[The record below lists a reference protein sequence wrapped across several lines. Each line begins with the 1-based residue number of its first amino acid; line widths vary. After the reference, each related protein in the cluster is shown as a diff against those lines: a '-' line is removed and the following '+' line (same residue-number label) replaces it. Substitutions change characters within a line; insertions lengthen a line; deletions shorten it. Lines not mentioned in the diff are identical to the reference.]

1 MRGRHDPLTAA
12 SPSRENR
19 LPSQPTRG
27 QRQQRQG
34 IAGIGQEDIGQGI
47 HEGHPG
53 HPDFPVQGGGD
64 VEVLAK
70 GKAEVN
76 GAELRRP
83 GDEVAQN
90 QEGQGP
96 AGPQVPDG
104 DQQVSPQKDE
114 HIGPQPDGARQEPQ
128 KVGHTGLL
136 LFRVGGGA
144 PAPQNRHP
152 ADAEWFDQKPY
163 HKAGFTVNRAGLQ
176 AGSRSLAVPFP
187 TRLAAPGARSR
198 PQTPESGPAAADLP
212 ATL

>member
-1 MRGRHDPLTAA
+1 MSGRHDPLKAA
-12 SPSRENR
+12 SSSREKPSP
-19 LPSQPTRG
+19 LPAARG

-53 HPDFPVQGGGD
+53 HPEFPVQGGGD

-83 GDEVAQN
+83 GDEVSQN

-104 DQQVSPQKDE
+104 DQQVGPQKDE

-136 LFRVGGGA
+136 LFRVVGGSA
-144 PAPQNRHP
+144 PPVP
-152 ADAEWFDQKPY
+152 SKPPPPDAGWFDQKPY
-163 HKAGFTVNRAGLQ
+163 HKAGFTVNRRDSA
-176 AGSRSLAVPFP
+176 ARAPRALACPPP
-187 TRLAAPGARSR
+187 T
-198 PQTPESGPAAADLP
+198 SGGAADILP
-212 ATL
+212 AHWS